1 MAEVVDLLD
10 ARASRGPPVTRFT
23 LEARDA
29 GTTPGLGHFLWT
41 WTSEDSTDPEH
52 WHPSTRAVGAML
64 RQIADRFDPPKP
76 TPKRVRVRDRRR
88 RR

>member
-1 MAEVVDLLD
+1 MAEVVDLTD
-10 ARASRGPPVTRFT
+10 ARASRLPATTRFV

-29 GTTPGLGHFLWT
+29 GSKPGEGCFLWT
-41 WTSEDSTDPEH
+41 WDIEDAPNDTQWRPD
-52 WHPSTRAVGAML
+52 TRHIGAQL
-64 RQIADRFDPPKP
+64 RRIADLYDPPKP